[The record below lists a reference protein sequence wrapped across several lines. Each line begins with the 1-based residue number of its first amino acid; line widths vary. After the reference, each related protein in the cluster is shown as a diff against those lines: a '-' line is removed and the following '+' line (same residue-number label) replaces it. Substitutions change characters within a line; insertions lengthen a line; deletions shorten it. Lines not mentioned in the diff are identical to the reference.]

1 MDLTRQYVFHAP
13 TRVLFGSGSVQATG
27 REVAALGGTAALV
40 VTDRGVV
47 NAGLLDGVKASLAAA
62 DVSATAFDAVE
73 PNPSIGTV
81 NAALGAYQS
90 GGCNAIVAV
99 GGGSP
104 MDVAKAV
111 GILASNGGAITDYEG
126 KPDAIRNDLPPF
138 VCVPT
143 TCGTGSE
150 VTPFAVI
157 TDQDRHWKMSIAS
170 PREVPRVAI
179 IDPDLFLKMPASLI
193 AATGMDALTHAIESY
208 TNQDVQPFADAFDI
222 HAIRLIGNYLRP
234 AVANGNR
241 EAMAHMAVA
250 ATMAGMGF
258 SQNRLGIVHAISH
271 PVTSYVGTPHGVAN
285 AILLPYVMEFNAIG
299 AGSRIAEIGKALT
312 GDHPQMAWNPSPQA
326 GIQAVRALSRDV
338 GIPETLGEV
347 GVTEE
352 HVAAIAADAMKSGN
366 IRINPRR
373 VTQHEIEQVIRNAIN
388 GAHADQRPIRQVNG

>member
-1 MDLTRQYVFHAP
+1 MDLNTHYVFHAP
-13 TRVLFGSGSVQATG
+13 TRVIFGGGTVQATG

-47 NAGLLDGVKASLAAA
+47 GAGLLDGVLASLAAA
-62 DVSATAFDAVE
+62 DITATVFDAVE

-81 NAALGAYQS
+81 DAALAIYRS

-111 GILASNGGAITDYEG
+111 GILATNGGAISDYES
-126 KPDAIRNDLPPF
+126 KPDAVRADLPPF

-157 TDQDRHWKMSIAS
+157 TDEARHWKMSIAS

-179 IDPDLFLKMPASLI
+179 IDPDLFLKMPAPLI

-208 TNQDVQPFADAFDI
+208 TNRNVQPFADALDI
-222 HAIRLIGNYLRP
+222 HAIRLIGTYLRS

-241 EAMAHMAVA
+241 EAMAFMAVA

-285 AILLPYVMEFNAIG
+285 AILLPYVMEYNAIG
-299 AGSRIAEIGKALT
+299 AGPRIAEIGRALSD
-312 GDHPQMAWNPSPQA
+312 GNPQMMWNPSAQA
-326 GIQAVRALSRDV
+326 GIHAVRALSRDV
-338 GIPETLGEV
+338 GIPETLADV

-352 HVAAIAADAMKSGN
+352 HVANIAADAMKSGN
-366 IRINPRR
+366 IAINPRR
-373 VTQHEIEQVIRNAIN
+373 VALADIERVIRNAIN
-388 GAHADQRPIRQVNG
+388 GVHADQRPKGQG

>member
-1 MDLTRQYVFHAP
+1 MDLSRQYVFHAP
-13 TRVLFGSGSVQATG
+13 TRVIFGSGSVQTTG
-27 REVAALGGTAALV
+27 RELAALGGTAALV
-40 VTDRGVV
+40 VTDAGVV
-47 NAGLLDGVKASLAAA
+47 KAGLLDAVLGSLAAA
-62 DVSATAFDAVE
+62 DIGATVFDAVE

-81 NAALGAYQS
+81 EAAQAAYRS

-111 GILASNGGAITDYEG
+111 GILATNGGAIGDYEG
-126 KPDAIRNDLPPF
+126 KPDAIRADLPPF
-138 VCVPT
+138 ICVPT

-157 TDQDRHWKMSIAS
+157 TDEARHWKMSIAS

-179 IDPDLFLKMPASLI
+179 VDPDLFLKMPASLI

-222 HAIRLIGNYLRP
+222 HAIALIGAYLRP

-241 EAMAHMAVA
+241 EAMAYMAVA

-285 AILLPYVMEFNAIG
+285 AILLPYVLEYNAIG
-299 AGSRIAEIGKALT
+299 AGPRIAEIGRALSNSQ
-312 GDHPQMAWNPSPQA
+312 GGPRWRDGADA

-347 GVTEE
+347 GVKEE
-352 HVAAIAADAMKSGN
+352 HVTAIATDAMKSGN

-373 VTQHEIEQVIRNAIN
+373 VTQADIERVVRNAIN
-388 GAHADQRPIRQVNG
+388 GIHTEQPHRR

>member
-13 TRVLFGSGSVQATG
+13 TRVLFGSGTIQATG

-40 VTDRGVV
+40 VTDSGVV
-47 NAGLLDGVKASLAAA
+47 NAGLLDGALASLAAT
-62 DVSATAFDAVE
+62 DVAATVFDAVE

-81 NAALGAYQS
+81 NAALAAYQS

-111 GILASNGGAITDYEG
+111 GILATNGGTIKEYEG
-126 KPDAIRNDLPPF
+126 KPDAIRADLPPF

-157 TDQDRHWKMSIAS
+157 TDEEHHWKMSIAS

-179 IDPDLFLKMPASLI
+179 VDPDLFLKMPASLI

-222 HAIRLIGNYLRP
+222 HAIRLIGRYLRP

-241 EAMAHMAVA
+241 EAMAYMAVA

-271 PVTSYVGTPHGVAN
+271 PVTSYVGTPHGIAN
-285 AILLPYVMEFNAIG
+285 AILLPYVMEYNAIG
-299 AGSRIAEIGKALT
+299 AGPRIVDIARALSD
-312 GDHPQMAWNPSPQA
+312 GNPQMIWHASPHA

-347 GVTEE
+347 GVTED
-352 HVAAIAADAMKSGN
+352 HVAAIATDALRSGN

-373 VTQHEIEQVIRNAIN
+373 VTLHDIERVIRNAIT
-388 GAHADQRPIRQVNG
+388 GVHADQRPNGPA

>member
-1 MDLTRQYVFHAP
+1 MDLMRQYVFHAP

-27 REVAALGGTAALV
+27 REVAALGGTAAFV

-47 NAGLLDGVKASLAAA
+47 NAGLLDGVLASLAAA
-62 DVSATAFDAVE
+62 DVSATVFDAVE
-73 PNPSIGTV
+73 PNPSIETV
-81 NAALGAYQS
+81 NAARAAYAS
-90 GGCNAIVAV
+90 VGCDAMVAV

-111 GILASNGGAITDYEG
+111 GILVTNGGAISDFEG
-126 KPDAIRNDLPPF
+126 KPDAIGVDLPPF

-157 TDQDRHWKMSIAS
+157 TDEARHWKMSIAS

-179 IDPDLFLKMPASLI
+179 IDPDLFLKMPAALI

-208 TNQDVQPFADAFDI
+208 TNQNVQPFADALDM
-222 HAIRLIGNYLRP
+222 HAIRLIGAWLRP

-241 EAMAHMAVA
+241 EAMAYMAVA

-285 AILLPYVMEFNAIG
+285 AILLPYVMEYNAIG
-299 AGSRIAEIGKALT
+299 AGQRIAEIGRLLS
-312 GDHPQMAWNPSPQA
+312 GDSPQMMWNASAQM

-338 GIPETLGEV
+338 GIPETLGDV
-347 GVTEE
+347 GVTDG
-352 HVAAIAADAMKSGN
+352 HVTAIAADAMKSGN
-366 IRINPRR
+366 IAINPRR
-373 VTQHEIEQVIRNAIN
+373 VSLQDIERIIRNAIN
-388 GAHADQRPIRQVNG
+388 GVRADQPSKR

>member
-1 MDLTRQYVFHAP
+1 MDLSRQYVFHAP
-13 TRVLFGSGSVQATG
+13 TRVVFGGGSVEATG
-27 REVAALGGTAALV
+27 RELAALGGSSALV
-40 VTDRGVV
+40 VTDPGVV
-47 NAGLLDGVKASLAAA
+47 KAGLLDAVLGSLAAA
-62 DVSATAFDAVE
+62 DISTTVFDAVE

-81 NAALGAYQS
+81 EAAQAAYRS

-111 GILASNGGAITDYEG
+111 GILVTNGGAITDYEG
-126 KPDAIRNDLPPF
+126 KPDAIRADLPPF

-157 TDQDRHWKMSIAS
+157 TDQERHWKMSIAS
-170 PREVPRVAI
+170 PREIPRVAI

-208 TNQDVQPFADAFDI
+208 TNRDVQPFADAFDI
-222 HAIRLIGNYLRP
+222 HAIQLIGAYLRP

-241 EAMAHMAVA
+241 EAMAYMAVA

-285 AILLPYVMEFNAIG
+285 AILLPYVMEYNAIG
-299 AGSRIAEIGKALT
+299 AGPRIATIGRALSDGHGGPRWRNST
-312 GDHPQMAWNPSPQA
+312 EA
-326 GIQAVRALSRDV
+326 GIQAVRSLSRDV

-347 GVTEE
+347 GVKEE
-352 HVAAIAADAMKSGN
+352 HVPAIAADAMKSGN

-373 VTQHEIEQVIRNAIN
+373 VTQADIEGVIHNAIN
-388 GAHADQRPIRQVNG
+388 GVHTEQSHRR

>member
-1 MDLTRQYVFHAP
+1 MDLMRQYIFHAP
-13 TRVLFGSGSVQATG
+13 TRLLFGSGSVQATG
-27 REVAALGGTAALV
+27 REVAALGGAVALV

-47 NAGLLDGVKASLAAA
+47 NAGLLDGVTASLAAA
-62 DVSATAFDAVE
+62 DVSATVFDAVE

-81 NAALGAYQS
+81 NAALAAYQS

-111 GILASNGGAITDYEG
+111 GILASNGGAISDYEG
-126 KPDAIRNDLPPF
+126 KPDAIRNNLPPF

-157 TDQDRHWKMSIAS
+157 TDEERHWKMSIAS

-222 HAIRLIGNYLRP
+222 HAIRLIGKYLRP

-285 AILLPYVMEFNAIG
+285 AILLPYVMEYNAIG
-299 AGSRIAEIGKALT
+299 AGPRIAEIGKALS
-312 GDHPQMAWNPSPQA
+312 GDNPQMTWNPSPQA
-326 GIQAVRALSRDV
+326 GIHAVRALSRDV

-352 HVAAIAADAMKSGN
+352 HVAAIATDAMKSGN

-373 VTQHEIEQVIRNAIN
+373 VTQHEIETVIRNAMN
-388 GAHADQRPIRQVNG
+388 GVHADQRPKS

>member
-13 TRVLFGSGSVQATG
+13 TRVIFGSGTVQTTG
-27 REVAALGGTAALV
+27 REVAALGGNAALI

-47 NAGLLDGVKASLAAA
+47 NAGLLDGVRASLAAA
-62 DVSATAFDAVE
+62 DVSATVFDAVE

-81 NAALGAYQS
+81 GAALAAYQS

-111 GILASNGGAITDYEG
+111 GILATNGGAIADYEG
-126 KPDAIRNDLPPF
+126 KPDAVRTDLPPF

-157 TDQDRHWKMSIAS
+157 TDDARHWKMSIAS
-170 PREVPRVAI
+170 PRAVPRVAI
-179 IDPDLFLKMPASLI
+179 IDPDLFLKMPAPLI

-208 TNQDVQPFADAFDI
+208 TNQNVQPFADAFDI
-222 HAIRLIGNYLRP
+222 HAIRLIGTYLRP

-285 AILLPYVMEFNAIG
+285 AILLPYVMEYNAIG
-299 AGSRIAEIGKALT
+299 AG
-312 GDHPQMAWNPSPQA
+312 
-326 GIQAVRALSRDV
+326 
-338 GIPETLGEV
+338 
-347 GVTEE
+347 
-352 HVAAIAADAMKSGN
+352 
-366 IRINPRR
+366 
-373 VTQHEIEQVIRNAIN
+373 
-388 GAHADQRPIRQVNG
+388 QRMVE

>member
-1 MDLTRQYVFHAP
+1 MDMSRHYVFHAP
-13 TRVLFGSGSVQATG
+13 TRVIFGSGSVQAAG
-27 REVAALGGTAALV
+27 RELAMLGGTSALV
-40 VTDRGVV
+40 ITDPGVAK
-47 NAGLLDGVKASLAAA
+47 AGLLEAVLGSLAAA
-62 DVSATAFDAVE
+62 DIGTTVFDAVE

-81 NAALGAYQS
+81 EAAQAAYRS

-111 GILASNGGAITDYEG
+111 GIIATNGGAISDYEG
-126 KPDAIRNDLPPF
+126 KPDAIRADLPPF
-138 VCVPT
+138 ICVPT

-157 TDQDRHWKMSIAS
+157 TDQARHWKMSIAS
-170 PREVPRVAI
+170 PREIPRVAI
-179 IDPDLFLKMPASLI
+179 VDPDLFLKMPAALI

-208 TNQDVQPFADAFDI
+208 TNQDVQPFSDAFDI
-222 HAIRLIGNYLRP
+222 HAIKLIGAYLRP

-241 EAMAHMAVA
+241 EAMAYMAVA
-250 ATMAGMGF
+250 ATMAGIGF

-285 AILLPYVMEFNAIG
+285 AILLPYVLEYNAIG
-299 AGSRIAEIGKALT
+299 AGPRIAAIGRALSD
-312 GDHPQMAWNPSPQA
+312 GQGGPPWRNSAEA

-347 GVTEE
+347 GVAEE
-352 HVAAIAADAMKSGN
+352 HVSAIAADAMKSRFN
-366 IRINPRR
+366 IAINPRR
-373 VTQHEIEQVIRNAIN
+373 VTQADIERVIRNAIN
-388 GAHADQRPIRQVNG
+388 GVHTEQPHRR

>member
-1 MDLTRQYVFHAP
+1 MDVTRQYVFHAP
-13 TRVLFGSGSVQATG
+13 TRVIFGSGTVQATG

-40 VTDRGVV
+40 VTDRGVIG
-47 NAGLLDGVKASLAAA
+47 AGLLDGVRASLAAA
-62 DVSATAFDAVE
+62 DVSATLFDAVE

-81 NAALGAYQS
+81 DAALAAYQS

-111 GILASNGGAITDYEG
+111 GILATNGGTIVAYEG
-126 KPDAIRNDLPPF
+126 KPDAVRADLPPF

-157 TDQDRHWKMSIAS
+157 TDEARHWKMSIAS

-179 IDPDLFLKMPASLI
+179 IDPDLFLKMPAPLI

-208 TNQDVQPFADAFDI
+208 TNQNVQPFADAFDI
-222 HAIRLIGNYLRP
+222 HAIRLIGMYLRP

-271 PVTSYVGTPHGVAN
+271 PVTSYVGTPHGIAN
-285 AILLPYVMEFNAIG
+285 AILLPYVMEYNAIG
-299 AGSRIAEIGKALT
+299 AGQRMVEVGRALSS
-312 GDHPQMAWNPSPQA
+312 DNPQMIWNASPQM

-352 HVAAIAADAMKSGN
+352 HIAAIAADAMKSGN
-366 IRINPRR
+366 IAINPRR
-373 VTQHEIEQVIRNAIN
+373 VSLQDIERIIRNAIN
-388 GAHADQRPIRQVNG
+388 GVRADQPPKR

>member
-1 MDLTRQYVFHAP
+1 MDLARQYVFHAP
-13 TRVLFGSGSVQATG
+13 TRVIFGSGTVQATG
-27 REVAALGGTAALV
+27 REVATMGGSAALV

-47 NAGLLDGVKASLAAA
+47 NAGLLDGVLASLTAA
-62 DVSATAFDAVE
+62 DVSATVFDAVE

-81 NAALGAYQS
+81 TAALAVYQS

-111 GILASNGGAITDYEG
+111 GILATNGGAIAEYEG
-126 KPDAIRNDLPPF
+126 KPDAVRADLPPF

-157 TDQDRHWKMSIAS
+157 TDDARHWKMSIAS

-179 IDPDLFLKMPASLI
+179 IDPDLFLKMPAPLI

-208 TNQDVQPFADAFDI
+208 TNQNVQPFADALDI
-222 HAIRLIGNYLRP
+222 HAIRLIGTYLRP

-285 AILLPYVMEFNAIG
+285 AILLPYVMEYNAIG
-299 AGSRIAEIGKALT
+299 AGQRIAEIGRALSN
-312 GDHPQMAWNPSPQA
+312 DNPQMMWNASAQM

-366 IRINPRR
+366 IAINPRR
-373 VTQHEIEQVIRNAIN
+373 VSLQEIERIIRNAIN
-388 GAHADQRPIRQVNG
+388 GVRADQPPKR

>member
-1 MDLTRQYVFHAP
+1 MDMSRQYVFHAP
-13 TRVLFGSGSVQATG
+13 TRVIFGGGSVQATG
-27 REVAALGGTAALV
+27 REMAALGGSSALV
-40 VTDRGVV
+40 VTDPGVV
-47 NAGLLDGVKASLAAA
+47 KAGLLDAVLGSLAAA
-62 DVSATAFDAVE
+62 DIGTTVFDAVE

-81 NAALGAYQS
+81 EAAQAAYRS

-111 GILASNGGAITDYEG
+111 GILVTNGGAITDYEG
-126 KPDAIRNDLPPF
+126 KPDAIHADLPPF
-138 VCVPT
+138 ICVPT

-157 TDQDRHWKMSIAS
+157 TDQARHWKMSIAS
-170 PREVPRVAI
+170 PREIPRVAI
-179 IDPDLFLKMPASLI
+179 VDPNLFLKMPASLI

-222 HAIRLIGNYLRP
+222 HAIKLIGTYLRP

-241 EAMAHMAVA
+241 EAMAYMAVA

-285 AILLPYVMEFNAIG
+285 AILLPYVLDYNAIG
-299 AGSRIAEIGKALT
+299 AGPRIAEIGRAL
-312 GDHPQMAWNPSPQA
+312 GGNRGGPPWRNGPES

-338 GIPETLGEV
+338 GIPETLREV

-352 HVAAIAADAMKSGN
+352 HVADIAADAMKSGN

-373 VTQHEIEQVIRNAIN
+373 VTQADIERVIRNAIN
-388 GAHADQRPIRQVNG
+388 GVHTEQPHRR

>member
-1 MDLTRQYVFHAP
+1 MDLARQYVFHAP
-13 TRVLFGSGSVQATG
+13 TRVIFGSGTVQATG
-27 REVAALGGTAALV
+27 REVATMGGSAALV

-47 NAGLLDGVKASLAAA
+47 NAGLLDGVLASLKAA
-62 DVSATAFDAVE
+62 DVSATVFDAVE

-81 NAALGAYQS
+81 TAALAVYQS

-104 MDVAKAV
+104 IDVAKAV
-111 GILASNGGAITDYEG
+111 GILATNGGAIAEYEG
-126 KPDAIRNDLPPF
+126 KPDAVRADLPPF

-157 TDQDRHWKMSIAS
+157 TDDARHWKMSIAS
-170 PREVPRVAI
+170 PRVAPRVAI
-179 IDPDLFLKMPASLI
+179 IDPDLFLKMPAPLI

-208 TNQDVQPFADAFDI
+208 TNQNVQPFADALDI
-222 HAIRLIGNYLRP
+222 HAIRLIGTYLRP

-271 PVTSYVGTPHGVAN
+271 PVTSFVGTPHGVAN
-285 AILLPYVMEFNAIG
+285 AILLPYVMEYNAIG
-299 AGSRIAEIGKALT
+299 AGQRIAEIGRALSN
-312 GDHPQMAWNPSPQA
+312 DNPQMMWNASAQM

-366 IRINPRR
+366 IAINPRR
-373 VTQHEIEQVIRNAIN
+373 VSLQEIERIIRNAIN
-388 GAHADQRPIRQVNG
+388 GVRTDQPPKR

>member
-1 MDLTRQYVFHAP
+1 MDVTRQYVFHAP
-13 TRVLFGSGSVQATG
+13 TRVIFGSGTVQATG

-40 VTDRGVV
+40 VTDRGVIG
-47 NAGLLDGVKASLAAA
+47 AGLLEGVRASLAAV
-62 DVSATAFDAVE
+62 DVSATVFDAVE

-81 NAALGAYQS
+81 DAALAAYQS

-111 GILASNGGAITDYEG
+111 GILATNGGTIAEYEG
-126 KPDAIRNDLPPF
+126 KPEAVRADLPPF

-157 TDQDRHWKMSIAS
+157 TDEARHWKMSIAS

-179 IDPDLFLKMPASLI
+179 IDPDLFLKMPAPLI

-208 TNQDVQPFADAFDI
+208 TNQNVQPFADALDI
-222 HAIRLIGNYLRP
+222 HAIRLIGLYLRP

-285 AILLPYVMEFNAIG
+285 AILLPYVMEYNAIG
-299 AGSRIAEIGKALT
+299 AGQRIVEIGRALSS
-312 GDHPQMAWNPSPQA
+312 DNPQMVWNASPQM

-352 HVAAIAADAMKSGN
+352 HIAAIAADAMKSGN
-366 IRINPRR
+366 IAINPRC
-373 VTQHEIEQVIRNAIN
+373 VSLQDIERIIHNAIN
-388 GAHADQRPIRQVNG
+388 GVRADQPPKR

>member
-1 MDLTRQYVFHAP
+1 MDLARQYVFHAP
-13 TRVLFGSGSVQATG
+13 TRVIFGSGTVQATG
-27 REVAALGGTAALV
+27 REVATMGGSAALV

-47 NAGLLDGVKASLAAA
+47 NAGLLDGVLASLTAA
-62 DVSATAFDAVE
+62 DVSATVFDAVE

-81 NAALGAYQS
+81 TAALAVYQS

-111 GILASNGGAITDYEG
+111 GILATNGGAIAEYEG
-126 KPDAIRNDLPPF
+126 KPDAVRADLPPF

-157 TDQDRHWKMSIAS
+157 TDEARHWKMSIAS

-179 IDPDLFLKMPASLI
+179 IDPDLFLKMPAPLI

-208 TNQDVQPFADAFDI
+208 TNQNVQPFADALDI
-222 HAIRLIGNYLRP
+222 HAIRLIGTYLRP

-285 AILLPYVMEFNAIG
+285 AILLPYVMEYNAIG
-299 AGSRIAEIGKALT
+299 AGQRIAEIGRALSN
-312 GDHPQMAWNPSPQA
+312 DNPQMMWNASAQM

-366 IRINPRR
+366 IAINPRR
-373 VTQHEIEQVIRNAIN
+373 VSLQEIERIIRNAIN
-388 GAHADQRPIRQVNG
+388 GVRADQPPKR

>member
-13 TRVLFGSGSVQATG
+13 TRVIFGSGTVQATG
-27 REVAALGGTAALV
+27 REVAAMGATAALV
-40 VTDRGVV
+40 VTDHGVV
-47 NAGLLDGVKASLAAA
+47 NAGLLDGVRASLAAA
-62 DVSATAFDAVE
+62 DVSATVFDAVE

-81 NAALGAYQS
+81 NAALVAYQS

-111 GILASNGGAITDYEG
+111 GILATNGGTIAEYEG
-126 KPDAIRNDLPPF
+126 KPDAVRADLPPF

-157 TDQDRHWKMSIAS
+157 TDEARHWKMSIAS

-179 IDPDLFLKMPASLI
+179 IDPDLFLKMPVPLI

-208 TNQDVQPFADAFDI
+208 TNQNVQPFADALDI
-222 HAIRLIGNYLRP
+222 HAIRLIGMYLRP

-241 EAMAHMAVA
+241 EAMAYMAVA

-285 AILLPYVMEFNAIG
+285 AILLPYVMEYNAIG
-299 AGSRIAEIGKALT
+299 AGQRIAEIGRALSSDT
-312 GDHPQMAWNPSPQA
+312 PQMLWNVSAQM
-326 GIQAVRALSRDV
+326 GIQAVRALGRDV
-338 GIPETLGEV
+338 GIPETLGDV

-366 IRINPRR
+366 IAINPRR
-373 VTQHEIEQVIRNAIN
+373 ASLQDIERVIRNAIT
-388 GAHADQRPIRQVNG
+388 GVRADQQSKNQV

>member
-1 MDLTRQYVFHAP
+1 MDMSRQYVFHAP
-13 TRVLFGSGSVQATG
+13 TRVIFGGGSVQATG
-27 REVAALGGTAALV
+27 REMAALGGSSALV
-40 VTDRGVV
+40 VTDPGVV
-47 NAGLLDGVKASLAAA
+47 KAGLLDAVLGSLSAA
-62 DVSATAFDAVE
+62 DIGTIVFDAVE

-81 NAALGAYQS
+81 EAAQAAYRS

-111 GILASNGGAITDYEG
+111 GILVTNGGAITDYEG
-126 KPDAIRNDLPPF
+126 KPDAIRADLPPF
-138 VCVPT
+138 ICVPT

-157 TDQDRHWKMSIAS
+157 TDQARHWKMSIAS
-170 PREVPRVAI
+170 PREIPRVAI
-179 IDPDLFLKMPASLI
+179 VDPDLFLKMPASLI

-222 HAIRLIGNYLRP
+222 HAIKLIGTYLRP

-241 EAMAHMAVA
+241 EAMAYMAVA

-285 AILLPYVMEFNAIG
+285 AILLPYVLDYNAIG
-299 AGSRIAEIGKALT
+299 AGPRIAEIGRAL
-312 GDHPQMAWNPSPQA
+312 GGNRGGPPWRNGPES

-338 GIPETLGEV
+338 GIPETLREV

-352 HVAAIAADAMKSGN
+352 HVADIAADAMKSGN

-373 VTQHEIEQVIRNAIN
+373 VTQADIERVIRNAIN
-388 GAHADQRPIRQVNG
+388 GVHTEQPHRR

>member
-13 TRVLFGSGSVQATG
+13 TRVIFGSGCVQATG
-27 REVAALGGTAALV
+27 REVAAMGGSVAFI

-47 NAGLLDGVKASLAAA
+47 GAGLLDGVLASLAAS
-62 DVSATAFDAVE
+62 DVSATVFDAVE

-81 NAALGAYQS
+81 TAALAAYQS
-90 GGCNAIVAV
+90 GSCNAIVAV

-111 GILASNGGAITDYEG
+111 GILATNGGAIADYEG
-126 KPDAIRNDLPPF
+126 KPDAVRVVLPPF

-157 TDQDRHWKMSIAS
+157 TDEARHWKMSIAS
-170 PREVPRVAI
+170 PRTVPRVAI
-179 IDPDLFLKMPASLI
+179 VDPDLFLKMPAPLI

-208 TNQDVQPFADAFDI
+208 TNQDVQPFSDAFDI
-222 HAIRLIGNYLRP
+222 HAIRLIGTYLRP

-285 AILLPYVMEFNAIG
+285 AILLPYVMEYNAIG
-299 AGSRIAEIGKALT
+299 AGPRIAAIGKALS
-312 GDHPQMAWNPSPQA
+312 GESPRMAWHASAQG
-326 GIQAVRALSRDV
+326 GIEAVRALSRDV
-338 GIPETLGEV
+338 GIPETLGDV

-352 HVAAIAADAMKSGN
+352 HIAAIAADAMKSGN

-373 VTQHEIEQVIRNAIN
+373 VTQTEIETVIRNAMTGTI
-388 GAHADQRPIRQVNG
+388 ADQPSRSQR

>member
-1 MDLTRQYVFHAP
+1 MDMSRQYVFHAP
-13 TRVLFGSGSVQATG
+13 TRVIFGGGSVQATG
-27 REVAALGGTAALV
+27 REMAALGGSSALV
-40 VTDRGVV
+40 VTDPGVV
-47 NAGLLDGVKASLAAA
+47 KAGLLDAVLGSLAAA
-62 DVSATAFDAVE
+62 DIGTTVFDAVE

-81 NAALGAYQS
+81 EAAQAAYRS

-111 GILASNGGAITDYEG
+111 GILVTNGGAITDYEG
-126 KPDAIRNDLPPF
+126 KPDAIRADLPPF
-138 VCVPT
+138 ICVPT

-157 TDQDRHWKMSIAS
+157 TDQARHWKMSIAS
-170 PREVPRVAI
+170 PREIPRVAI
-179 IDPDLFLKMPASLI
+179 VDPDLFLKMPASLI

-222 HAIRLIGNYLRP
+222 HAIKLIGTYLRP

-241 EAMAHMAVA
+241 EAMAYMAVA

-285 AILLPYVMEFNAIG
+285 AILLPYVLDYNAIG
-299 AGSRIAEIGKALT
+299 AGPRIAEIGRAL
-312 GDHPQMAWNPSPQA
+312 GGNRGGPPWRNGPES

-338 GIPETLGEV
+338 GIPETLREV

-352 HVAAIAADAMKSGN
+352 HVADIAADAMKSGN

-373 VTQHEIEQVIRNAIN
+373 VTQADIERVIRNAIN
-388 GAHADQRPIRQVNG
+388 GVHTEQPHRR

>member
-1 MDLTRQYVFHAP
+1 MDMSRQYVFHAP
-13 TRVLFGSGSVQATG
+13 TRVIFGGGSVQATG
-27 REVAALGGTAALV
+27 REMAALGGSSALV
-40 VTDRGVV
+40 VTDPGVV
-47 NAGLLDGVKASLAAA
+47 KAGLLDAVLGSLAAA
-62 DVSATAFDAVE
+62 DIGTTVFDAVE

-81 NAALGAYQS
+81 EAAQAAYRS

-111 GILASNGGAITDYEG
+111 GILVTNGGAITDYEG
-126 KPDAIRNDLPPF
+126 KPDAIRADLPPF
-138 VCVPT
+138 ICVPT

-157 TDQDRHWKMSIAS
+157 TDQARHWKMSIAS
-170 PREVPRVAI
+170 PREIPRVAI
-179 IDPDLFLKMPASLI
+179 VDPDLFLKMPASLI

-222 HAIRLIGNYLRP
+222 HAIKLIGTYLRP

-241 EAMAHMAVA
+241 EAMAYMAVA

-285 AILLPYVMEFNAIG
+285 AILLPYVLDYNAIG
-299 AGSRIAEIGKALT
+299 AGPRIAEIGRAL
-312 GDHPQMAWNPSPQA
+312 GGNRGGPPWRNGPES

-338 GIPETLGEV
+338 GIPETLREV

-352 HVAAIAADAMKSGN
+352 HVADIAADAMKSGN

-373 VTQHEIEQVIRNAIN
+373 VTQADIERVIRNAIN
-388 GAHADQRPIRQVNG
+388 AVHTEQPHRR

>member
-13 TRVLFGSGSVQATG
+13 TRVIFGSGSVQATG

-47 NAGLLDGVKASLAAA
+47 HAGLLDGVRASLAAS
-62 DVSATAFDAVE
+62 DIRTTVFDAVE

-81 NAALGAYQS
+81 NSALAAYQS
-90 GGCNAIVAV
+90 GGCNTIVAV

-111 GILASNGGAITDYEG
+111 GILATNGGGIAQYEG
-126 KPDAIRNDLPPF
+126 KPEAVRSDLPPL

-157 TDQDRHWKMSIAS
+157 TDEERHWKMSIAS

-208 TNQDVQPFADAFDI
+208 TNQDVQPFSDAFDI
-222 HAIRLIGNYLRP
+222 HAIRLIGTYLRP

-241 EAMAHMAVA
+241 EAMAYMAVA
-250 ATMAGMGF
+250 AAMAGMGF

-285 AILLPYVMEFNAIG
+285 AILLPYVLEYNAIG
-299 AGSRIAEIGKALT
+299 AGPRIAEIGKALS
-312 GDHPQMAWNPSPQA
+312 GNNPQMAWNTSAQM

-352 HVAAIAADAMKSGN
+352 HVAAIAVDAMKSGN

-373 VTQHEIEQVIRNAIN
+373 ATQQDIEIVIRNAIN
-388 GAHADQRPIRQVNG
+388 GVRADQRIKN

>member
-1 MDLTRQYVFHAP
+1 MDMSRQYVFHAP
-13 TRVLFGSGSVQATG
+13 TRVIFGGGSVQATG
-27 REVAALGGTAALV
+27 REMAALGGSSALV
-40 VTDRGVV
+40 VTDPGVV
-47 NAGLLDGVKASLAAA
+47 KAGLLDAVLGSLAAA
-62 DVSATAFDAVE
+62 DIGTIVFDAVE

-81 NAALGAYQS
+81 EAAQAAYRS

-111 GILASNGGAITDYEG
+111 GILVTNGGAITDYEG
-126 KPDAIRNDLPPF
+126 KPDAIRADLPPF
-138 VCVPT
+138 ICVPT

-157 TDQDRHWKMSIAS
+157 TDQARHWKMSIAS
-170 PREVPRVAI
+170 PREIPRVAI
-179 IDPDLFLKMPASLI
+179 VDPDLFLKMPASLI

-222 HAIRLIGNYLRP
+222 HAIKLIGTYLRP

-241 EAMAHMAVA
+241 EAMAYMAVA

-285 AILLPYVMEFNAIG
+285 AILLPYVLDYNAIG
-299 AGSRIAEIGKALT
+299 AGPRIAEIGRAL
-312 GDHPQMAWNPSPQA
+312 GGNRGGPPWRNGPES

-338 GIPETLGEV
+338 GIPETLREV

-352 HVAAIAADAMKSGN
+352 HVADIAADAMKSGN

-373 VTQHEIEQVIRNAIN
+373 VTQADIERVIRNAIN
-388 GAHADQRPIRQVNG
+388 GVHTEQPHRR

>member
-1 MDLTRQYVFHAP
+1 MDVTRQYVFHAP
-13 TRVLFGSGSVQATG
+13 TRVIFGSGTIQATG
-27 REVAALGGTAALV
+27 REVAALGGSTALV

-47 NAGLLDGVKASLAAA
+47 GAGLLDGVRASLAAA
-62 DVSATAFDAVE
+62 DVSATVFDAVE

-81 NAALGAYQS
+81 NAALAAYQS

-111 GILASNGGAITDYEG
+111 GILATNGGTIAEYEG
-126 KPDAIRNDLPPF
+126 KPDAVRTDLPPF

-150 VTPFAVI
+150 VTPFAVV
-157 TDQDRHWKMSIAS
+157 TDEARHWKMSIAS
-170 PREVPRVAI
+170 PRAVPRVAI
-179 IDPDLFLKMPASLI
+179 IDPDLFLKMPAPLI

-208 TNQDVQPFADAFDI
+208 TNQNVQPFADALDI
-222 HAIRLIGNYLRP
+222 HAIRLIGMYLRP

-285 AILLPYVMEFNAIG
+285 AILLPYVMEYNAIG
-299 AGSRIAEIGKALT
+299 AGQRMVEVGRALSDDPQRIWNAS
-312 GDHPQMAWNPSPQA
+312 PQM
-326 GIQAVRALSRDV
+326 GIQAVRTLSRDV

-352 HVAAIAADAMKSGN
+352 HIAAIAADAMKSGN
-366 IRINPRR
+366 IAINPRR
-373 VTQHEIEQVIRNAIN
+373 VSLQDIERVIRNAIN
-388 GAHADQRPIRQVNG
+388 GVRADQPPKR

>member
-13 TRVLFGSGSVQATG
+13 TRVIFGSGTVQATG
-27 REVAALGGTAALV
+27 REVAAMGATAALV
-40 VTDRGVV
+40 VTDHGVV
-47 NAGLLDGVKASLAAA
+47 NAGLLDGVRASLAAA
-62 DVSATAFDAVE
+62 DVSATVFDAVE

-81 NAALGAYQS
+81 NAALVAYQS

-111 GILASNGGAITDYEG
+111 GILATNGGTIAEYEG
-126 KPDAIRNDLPPF
+126 KPDAVRADLPPF

-157 TDQDRHWKMSIAS
+157 TDEARHWKMSIAS

-179 IDPDLFLKMPASLI
+179 IDPDLFLKMPAPLI

-208 TNQDVQPFADAFDI
+208 TNQNVQPFADALDI
-222 HAIRLIGNYLRP
+222 HAIRLIGMYLRP

-241 EAMAHMAVA
+241 EAMAYMAVA

-285 AILLPYVMEFNAIG
+285 AILLPYVMEYNAIG
-299 AGSRIAEIGKALT
+299 AGQRIAEIGRALSSDT
-312 GDHPQMAWNPSPQA
+312 PQMLWNVSAQM
-326 GIQAVRALSRDV
+326 GIQAVRALGRDV
-338 GIPETLGEV
+338 GIPETLGDV

-366 IRINPRR
+366 IAINPRR
-373 VTQHEIEQVIRNAIN
+373 ASLQDIERVIRNAIT
-388 GAHADQRPIRQVNG
+388 GVRADQQSKNQV

>member
-1 MDLTRQYVFHAP
+1 MDVTRQYVFHVP
-13 TRVLFGSGSVQATG
+13 TRVIFGSGTVQATG
-27 REVAALGGTAALV
+27 REVAALGGTAALL
-40 VTDRGVV
+40 VTDRGVIG
-47 NAGLLDGVKASLAAA
+47 AGLLDGVRASLAAA
-62 DVSATAFDAVE
+62 DVSATLFDAVE

-81 NAALGAYQS
+81 DAALAAYQS
-90 GGCNAIVAV
+90 GGCDAIVAV

-111 GILASNGGAITDYEG
+111 GILATNGGTIAAYEG
-126 KPDAIRNDLPPF
+126 KPDAVRADLPPF

-157 TDQDRHWKMSIAS
+157 TDEARHWKMSIAS

-179 IDPDLFLKMPASLI
+179 IDPDLFLKMPAPLI

-208 TNQDVQPFADAFDI
+208 TNQNVQPFADAFDI
-222 HAIRLIGNYLRP
+222 HAIRLIGMYLRP

-271 PVTSYVGTPHGVAN
+271 PVTSYVGTPHGIAN
-285 AILLPYVMEFNAIG
+285 AILLPYVMEYNAIG
-299 AGSRIAEIGKALT
+299 AGQRMVEVGRALSS
-312 GDHPQMAWNPSPQA
+312 DNPQMIWNASPQM

-352 HVAAIAADAMKSGN
+352 QVAAIAADAMKSGN
-366 IRINPRR
+366 IAINPRR
-373 VTQHEIEQVIRNAIN
+373 VSLQDIERIIRNAIN
-388 GAHADQRPIRQVNG
+388 GVRADQPPKR

>member
-1 MDLTRQYVFHAP
+1 MDVTRQYVFHAP
-13 TRVLFGSGSVQATG
+13 TRVIFGSGTVQATG

-40 VTDRGVV
+40 VTDRGVIG
-47 NAGLLDGVKASLAAA
+47 AGLLDGVRASLAAV
-62 DVSATAFDAVE
+62 DVSATVFDAVE

-81 NAALGAYQS
+81 DAALAAYQS

-111 GILASNGGAITDYEG
+111 GILATNGGTIAGYEG
-126 KPDAIRNDLPPF
+126 KPDAVRADLPPF

-157 TDQDRHWKMSIAS
+157 TDEARHWKMSIAS

-179 IDPDLFLKMPASLI
+179 IDPDLFLKMPAPLI

-208 TNQDVQPFADAFDI
+208 TNQNVQPFADAFDI
-222 HAIRLIGNYLRP
+222 HAIRLIGLYLRP

-285 AILLPYVMEFNAIG
+285 AILLPYVMEYNAIG
-299 AGSRIAEIGKALT
+299 AGQRIVEIGRALSS
-312 GDHPQMAWNPSPQA
+312 DNPQMIWNASPQM

-347 GVTEE
+347 GVTDE
-352 HVAAIAADAMKSGN
+352 HVAAIGADAMKSGN
-366 IRINPRR
+366 IAINPRR
-373 VTQHEIEQVIRNAIN
+373 VSLQDIERVIRNAIN
-388 GAHADQRPIRQVNG
+388 GVRADQPSER

>member
-1 MDLTRQYVFHAP
+1 MDMSRQYVFHAP
-13 TRVLFGSGSVQATG
+13 TRVIFGGGSVQATG
-27 REVAALGGTAALV
+27 REMAALGGSSALV
-40 VTDRGVV
+40 VTDPGVV
-47 NAGLLDGVKASLAAA
+47 KAGLLDAVLGSLAAA
-62 DVSATAFDAVE
+62 DIGTTVFDAVE

-81 NAALGAYQS
+81 EAAQAAYRS

-111 GILASNGGAITDYEG
+111 GILVTNGGAITDYEG
-126 KPDAIRNDLPPF
+126 KPDAIRADLPPF
-138 VCVPT
+138 ICVPT

-157 TDQDRHWKMSIAS
+157 TDQARHWKMSIAS
-170 PREVPRVAI
+170 PREIPRVAI
-179 IDPDLFLKMPASLI
+179 VDPDLFLKMPASLI

-222 HAIRLIGNYLRP
+222 HAIKLIGTYLRP

-241 EAMAHMAVA
+241 EAMAYMAVA

-285 AILLPYVMEFNAIG
+285 AILLPYVLDYNAIG
-299 AGSRIAEIGKALT
+299 AGPRIAEIGRAL
-312 GDHPQMAWNPSPQA
+312 GGNRGGPPWRNGPES

-338 GIPETLGEV
+338 GIP
-347 GVTEE
+347 
-352 HVAAIAADAMKSGN
+352 
-366 IRINPRR
+366 
-373 VTQHEIEQVIRNAIN
+373 
-388 GAHADQRPIRQVNG
+388 

>member
-1 MDLTRQYVFHAP
+1 MMDLTRQYVFHAP
-13 TRVLFGSGSVQATG
+13 TRVIFGGGSIQTTG
-27 REVAALGGTAALV
+27 REMAAIGGTAALV

-47 NAGLLDGVKASLAAA
+47 SAGLLDGVLASLAAA
-62 DVSATAFDAVE
+62 DVATTLFDAVE

-81 NAALGAYQS
+81 GAALKAYQS
-90 GGCNAIVAV
+90 GGCNALIAV

-111 GILASNGGAITDYEG
+111 GILATNGGAISDYEG
-126 KPDAIRNDLPPF
+126 KPDAVREALPPF

-157 TDQDRHWKMSIAS
+157 TDQERHWKMSIAS
-170 PREVPRVAI
+170 PREIPRVAI
-179 IDPDLFLKMPASLI
+179 IDPDLFVKMPASLI

-208 TNQDVQPFADAFDI
+208 TNQDVQPFSDALDI
-222 HAIRLIGNYLRP
+222 HAIRLIGMYLRP

-241 EAMAHMAVA
+241 EAMAQMAVA

-299 AGSRIAEIGKALT
+299 AGSRIAEVGKALT
-312 GDHPQMAWNPSPQA
+312 DNNPQMMWNTSPQM

-338 GIPETLGEV
+338 GIPETLAEV
-347 GVTEE
+347 GVMEE
-352 HVAAIAADAMKSGN
+352 HVTAIAADAMKSGN

-373 VTQHEIEQVIRNAIN
+373 VTIQEIERVIRNAIN
-388 GAHADQRPIRQVNG
+388 GVRADQRPKN

>member
-1 MDLTRQYVFHAP
+1 MDMSRQYVFHAP
-13 TRVLFGSGSVQATG
+13 TRVIFGGGSVQATG
-27 REVAALGGTAALV
+27 REMAALGGSSALV
-40 VTDRGVV
+40 VTDPGVV
-47 NAGLLDGVKASLAAA
+47 KAGLLDAVLGSLAAA
-62 DVSATAFDAVE
+62 DVGTTVFDAVE

-81 NAALGAYQS
+81 EAAQAAYRS

-111 GILASNGGAITDYEG
+111 GILVTNGGAITDYEG
-126 KPDAIRNDLPPF
+126 KPDAIRADLPPF
-138 VCVPT
+138 ICVPT

-157 TDQDRHWKMSIAS
+157 TDQARHWKMSIAS
-170 PREVPRVAI
+170 PREIPRVAI
-179 IDPDLFLKMPASLI
+179 VDPDLFLKMPASLI

-222 HAIRLIGNYLRP
+222 HAIKLIGTYLRP

-241 EAMAHMAVA
+241 EAMAYMAVA

-285 AILLPYVMEFNAIG
+285 AILLPYVLDYNAIG
-299 AGSRIAEIGKALT
+299 AGPRIAEIGRAL
-312 GDHPQMAWNPSPQA
+312 GGNRGGPPWRNGPES

-338 GIPETLGEV
+338 GIPETLREV

-352 HVAAIAADAMKSGN
+352 HVADIAADAMKSGN

-373 VTQHEIEQVIRNAIN
+373 VTQADIERVIRNAIN
-388 GAHADQRPIRQVNG
+388 GVHTEQPHRR

>member
-1 MDLTRQYVFHAP
+1 MDVTRQYVFHAP
-13 TRVLFGSGSVQATG
+13 TRVIFGSGTVQATG

-47 NAGLLDGVKASLAAA
+47 GAGLLDGVRASLAAA
-62 DVSATAFDAVE
+62 DVSATVFDAVE

-81 NAALGAYQS
+81 DAALAAYQS

-111 GILASNGGAITDYEG
+111 GILATNGGAIAEYEG
-126 KPDAIRNDLPPF
+126 KPDAVHTDLPPF

-157 TDQDRHWKMSIAS
+157 TDEARHWKMSIAS

-179 IDPDLFLKMPASLI
+179 IDPDLFLNMPAPLI

-208 TNQDVQPFADAFDI
+208 TNQNVQPFADAFDI
-222 HAIRLIGNYLRP
+222 HAIRLIGTYLRP

-285 AILLPYVMEFNAIG
+285 AILLPYVMEYNAIG
-299 AGSRIAEIGKALT
+299 AGQRMAEIGRALS
-312 GDHPQMAWNPSPQA
+312 GDNPQMIWNASPQM
-326 GIQAVRALSRDV
+326 GIQAVRILSRDV
-338 GIPETLGEV
+338 GIPETLGAV

-352 HVAAIAADAMKSGN
+352 HIAAIAADAMKSGN
-366 IRINPRR
+366 IAINPRR
-373 VTQHEIEQVIRNAIN
+373 VSLQDIERIIRNAIN
-388 GAHADQRPIRQVNG
+388 GVRADQPPKR

>member
-1 MDLTRQYVFHAP
+1 MDLARQYVFHAP
-13 TRVLFGSGSVQATG
+13 TRVIFGSGTVQATG
-27 REVAALGGTAALV
+27 REVATMGGSAALV

-47 NAGLLDGVKASLAAA
+47 NAGLLDGVLASLTAA
-62 DVSATAFDAVE
+62 DVSATVFDAVE

-81 NAALGAYQS
+81 TAALAVYQS

-111 GILASNGGAITDYEG
+111 GILATNGGAIAEYEG
-126 KPDAIRNDLPPF
+126 KPDAVRADLPPF

-157 TDQDRHWKMSIAS
+157 TDDARHWKMSIAS

-208 TNQDVQPFADAFDI
+208 TNQNVQPFADALDI
-222 HAIRLIGNYLRP
+222 HAIRLIGTYLRP

-285 AILLPYVMEFNAIG
+285 AILLPYVMEYNAIG
-299 AGSRIAEIGKALT
+299 AGQRIVEIGRALSN
-312 GDHPQMAWNPSPQA
+312 DNPQMMWNASAQM

-366 IRINPRR
+366 IAINPRR
-373 VTQHEIEQVIRNAIN
+373 VSLQEIERIIRNAIN
-388 GAHADQRPIRQVNG
+388 GVRADQPPKR